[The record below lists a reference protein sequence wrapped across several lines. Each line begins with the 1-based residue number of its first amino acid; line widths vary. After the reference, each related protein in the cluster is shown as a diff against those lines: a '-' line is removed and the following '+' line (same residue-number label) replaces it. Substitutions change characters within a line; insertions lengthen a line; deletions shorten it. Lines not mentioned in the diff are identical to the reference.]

1 MSISLLKLGSVKH
14 SAKFVNSSKD
24 GFNVVSETELRKK
37 QARKAALQF
46 LASSK
51 EKAKKAKDDVRILDG
66 LA

>member
-1 MSISLLKLGSVKH
+1 
-14 SAKFVNSSKD
+14 
-24 GFNVVSETELRKK
+24 VVSETELRKK